1 MQIQNNQTQT
11 FIYQNTN
18 QNKKLEEENSYE
30 NFVASTKTAKE
41 DAVFLTKDLI
51 DFVDKQGGFSSL
63 TKEDE
68 ALFRAILED
77 DKISTSE
84 VKNLIYEQMAKLNQ
98 LFKDLN
104 SETFFIKGFDI
115 FHKSNVSN
123 DENLNKAIFETLK
136 NKDDET
142 QRTLFSLDLK
152 AKLGYNRPRLP
163 FEKSIEE
170 EIAQRIAF
178 EKEKY
183 KDFPNKDEIME
194 NLRKE
199 LKNWEI
205 IDYGSFI
212 DKTLFQLRKDISNP
226 AISQDGRY
234 NLLKQLPYY
243 EDLQKNYNQIQK
255 ETKYA

>member
-1 MQIQNNQTQT
+1 MQIQNDQTQT

-41 DAVFLTKDLI
+41 DEV
-51 DFVDKQGGFSSL
+51 
-63 TKEDE
+63 
-68 ALFRAILED
+68 LFRAILED

-84 VKNLIYEQMAKLNQ
+84 VKNLSYEQMAKLNQ

-226 AISQDGRY
+226 STSEDAKY
-234 NLLKQLPYY
+234 YLLKNLPYY